1 MRISVNK
8 WFVCLLVESLSFVD
22 KTNVVGRG
30 EWIQTSFSGG
40 NVGTSRK
47 AAGSSGYVLNNLRPI
62 SLNTDY
68 KIATEALAKRLEQ
81 ILPQSI
87 NADQTG

>member
-1 MRISVNK
+1 M
-8 WFVCLLVESLSFVD
+8 
-22 KTNVVGRG
+22 
-30 EWIQTSFSGG
+30 
-40 NVGTSRK
+40 GTSRK